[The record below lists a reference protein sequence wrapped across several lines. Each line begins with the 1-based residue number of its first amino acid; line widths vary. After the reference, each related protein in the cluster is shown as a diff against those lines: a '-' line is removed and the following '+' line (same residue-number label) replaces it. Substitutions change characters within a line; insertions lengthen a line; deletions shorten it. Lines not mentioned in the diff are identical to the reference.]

1 MTNKEIISYVFSEA
15 AKSNVEK
22 RKVGCVIVDSK
33 NRILGKGF
41 NINEPIEGDHRN
53 GTLALHAED
62 AAIQDSKCNNKASLN
77 WCYPIIVYVSQPPCP
92 DCAQKLINEFGT
104 DVKIEVVKEFMKF
117 DGDKLRYDLVP
128 PSAVKAMAEV
138 LTFGARKYK
147 PNNWKECQEPE
158 RYLAAL
164 YRHLELW
171 RAGEVNDQDSGMHHL
186 AHAMTNLAFML
197 ELGYNPAEWTKPV

>member
-15 AKSNVEK
+15 AKSNIEK
-22 RKVGCVIVDSK
+22 RKVGCIIVDK
-33 NRILGKGF
+33 LGHIIGRGF
-41 NINEPIEGDHRN
+41 NVEGV
-53 GTLALHAED
+53 HAEVQAYLSMREVD
-62 AAIQDSKCNNKASLN
+62 KGPTTIKN
-77 WCYPIIVYVSQPPCP
+77 YGPYIVYVSQPPCP
-92 DCAQKLINEFGT
+92 DCAQTLLENLGPDT
-104 DVKIEVVKEFMKF
+104 KIEVVKEFMKF

>member
-1 MTNKEIISYVFSEA
+1 MTNKEIISYVLGEA
-15 AKSNVEK
+15 AKSNIEK
-22 RKVGCVIVDSK
+22 RKVGCIIVDYAGK
-33 NRILGKGF
+33 IIGKGH
-41 NINEPIEGDHRN
+41 NTDS
-53 GTLALHAED
+53 LHAEIE
-62 AAIQDSKCNNKASLN
+62 AIIDFESKYGYNKVHEK
-77 WCYPIIVYVSQPPCP
+77 CGKMTVYVSQPPCP
-92 DCAQKLINEFGT
+92 NCAEQIMRRLGADT
-104 DVKIEVVKEFMKF
+104 KIEVVKEFMKF

-128 PSAVKAMAEV
+128 PSAVKALAEV

-171 RAGEVNDQDSGMHHL
+171 RAGEVNDQDSGLPHL

-197 ELGYNPAEWTKPV
+197 ELNYNPTEWSNKE

>member
-22 RKVGCVIVDSK
+22 RKVGCVIVDGNNEVIAK
-33 NRILGKGF
+33 GYNRLGF
-41 NINEPIEGDHRN
+41 DNAPDV
-53 GTLALHAED
+53 HAEK
-62 AAIQDSKCNNKASLN
+62 AALAKLVATPVGPCT
-77 WCYPIIVYVSQPPCP
+77 VYVSQPPCP
-92 DCAQKLINEFGT
+92 NCAEYIIERLGT
-104 DVKIEVVKEFMKF
+104 ATKIEVVKEFMKF

-128 PSAVKAMAEV
+128 PSAIKAMADV

-164 YRHLELW
+164 YRHLEAW
-171 RAGEVNDQDSGMHHL
+171 RAGETHDQDSGFHHL

-197 ELGYNPAEWTKPV
+197 ELNYNPTEWSNKE

>member
-22 RKVGCVIVDSK
+22 RKVGCIIIDS
-33 NRILGKGF
+33 NNVILGKGF
-41 NINEPIEGDHRN
+41 NYNTGSGAPDM
-53 GTLALHAED
+53 HAEI
-62 AAIQDSKCNNKASLN
+62 AAIIDCKENNGSFKPAFPLT
-77 WCYPIIVYVSQPPCP
+77 VYVSQPPCP
-92 DCAQKLINEFGT
+92 DCAASILDRLGPDT
-104 DVKIEVVKEFMKF
+104 KIEVVKEFMKF

-186 AHAMTNLAFML
+186 AHAMTNLAFVL
-197 ELGYNPAEWTKPV
+197 ELGYNPTEWSNKNESTL

>member
-1 MTNKEIISYVFSEA
+1 MTNKDIVSYVFSEA
-15 AKSNVEK
+15 AKSNIEK
-22 RKVGCVIVDSK
+22 RKVGCIIIDGNGVIV
-33 NRILGKGF
+33 GKGF
-41 NINEPIEGDHRN
+41 NKGTEGLPDI
-53 GTLALHAED
+53 HAETN
-62 AAIQDSKCNNKASLN
+62 AIHSIKAK
-77 WCYPIIVYVSQPPCP
+77 PIGPCTVYVSQPPCP
-92 DCAQKLINEFGT
+92 DCAEFILTSLG
-104 DVKIEVVKEFMKF
+104 DDAKIEVVKEFMKF

-128 PSAVKAMAEV
+128 PSAIKAMADV

-197 ELGYNPAEWTKPV
+197 ELNYNPTEWSNKE

>member
-1 MTNKEIISYVFSEA
+1 MTNKDIISYVFSEA

-22 RKVGCVIVDSK
+22 RKVGCIIVDSK
-33 NRILGKGF
+33 GCIISKGF
-41 NINEPIEGDHRN
+41 N
-53 GTLALHAED
+53 TALDNQPDEHAEV
-62 AAIQDSKCNNKASLN
+62 AAVNKLLARGTELIDNSITI
-77 WCYPIIVYVSQPPCP
+77 YISQAPCP
-92 DCAQKLINEFGT
+92 ECAAYVMDKLGGLCDF
-104 DVKIEVVKEFMKF
+104 KIEVVKEFMKF

-128 PSAVKAMAEV
+128 PSAIKAMADV

-197 ELGYNPAEWTKPV
+197 ELNYNPTEWSNKE